1 MPHERI
7 RDPVILGVCGDSA
20 TGKTTLSAGI
30 RDVLGPDRVTVICSD
45 DYHSFSREER
55 AENGLSAL
63 DPRANYI
70 DILEQDLIN
79 LRNKR
84 PILKPVYNHNGGMLE
99 RPVYVEPKAYVI
111 VEGLLGFTTPK
122 MRDCYD
128 AKIYLD
134 PEEELRIKWK
144 IQRDTQKRGYTR
156 EQVLASLEKR
166 KDDSPAFIHPQ
177 RRFADIVISFYPP
190 SDNVEESGE
199 HLNVRQYLRPTL
211 PHPDLSS
218 LLDEVQDIQLS
229 LDLGRDEDG
238 KPVDILW
245 IGGDIAD
252 DRAQMV
258 EKVLWDH
265 IPEASHLRENIGR
278 FTGIDNQKRISHP
291 LALTQ
296 LVLTYHMVKAALGE
310 RAV

>member
-1 MPHERI
+1 M
-7 RDPVILGVCGDSA
+7 A
-20 TGKTTLSAGI
+20 
-30 RDVLGPDRVTVICSD
+30 VICSD
-45 DYHSFSREER
+45 DYHAFTRAER
-55 AENGLSAL
+55 AENGLSVL
-63 DPRANYI
+63 DPAANYL
-70 DILEQDLIN
+70 DILEQDLIH

-84 PILKPVYNHNGGMLE
+84 PILKPVYNHNGGILE
-99 RPVYVEPKAYVI
+99 RPVYVEPRPYII

-128 AKIYLD
+128 VKIYLE

-166 KDDSPAFIHPQ
+166 KADSPAFIHPQ
-177 RRFADIVISFYPP
+177 RRYADIVISFYPP
-190 SDNVEESGE
+190 KDNVEESGE

-211 PHPDLSS
+211 PHPDLSPI
-218 LLDEVQDIQLS
+218 LEEVDDIKLS

-238 KPVDILW
+238 KPVDILR
-245 IGGDIAD
+245 IGGSIAD

-258 EKVLWDH
+258 EKVLWDS
-265 IPEASHLRENIGR
+265 IPEASHLRKNIGR
-278 FTGIDNQKRISHP
+278 FTDVDNQKRISHP

-296 LVLTYHMVKAALGE
+296 LILTYHMVKAALGE

>member
-1 MPHERI
+1 M
-7 RDPVILGVCGDSA
+7 LG
-20 TGKTTLSAGI
+20 
-30 RDVLGPDRVTVICSD
+30 
-45 DYHSFSREER
+45 
-55 AENGLSAL
+55 
-63 DPRANYI
+63 
-70 DILEQDLIN
+70 
-79 LRNKR
+79 
-84 PILKPVYNHNGGMLE
+84 

-144 IQRDTQKRGYTR
+144 IQRDTRKRGYTR